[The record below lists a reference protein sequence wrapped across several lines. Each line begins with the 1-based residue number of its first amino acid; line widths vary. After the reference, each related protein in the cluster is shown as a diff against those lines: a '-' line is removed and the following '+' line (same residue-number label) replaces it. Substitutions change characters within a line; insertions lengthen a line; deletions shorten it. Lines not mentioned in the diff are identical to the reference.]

1 MRYHEIINEDDGVMD
16 PVRNAVIDILT
27 PLASNGVQF
36 VTVQQVMDQLS
47 NADTGIAIDRSLLMT
62 ILDPD
67 QVKIVKSIEG
77 DRINLNTGNNG
88 SQRAVTQKQEKTEQ
102 DKIKSTAADQAKK
115 NITRDRK

>member
-1 MRYHEIINEDDGVMD
+1 MRYHEIVNEDDSIMD
-16 PVRNAVIDILT
+16 PVRDAVIDILT

-36 VTVQQVMDQLS
+36 VTVQQIMDQLS
-47 NADTGIAIDRSLLMT
+47 AADTGVAIDRALLMT
-62 ILDPD
+62 ILNPD

-88 SQRAVTQKQEKTEQ
+88 SQRAVTQKQQKTEQ

-115 NITRDRK
+115 NIAS